1 MLQGLKAILTD
12 QNLFNYL
19 LIVLYMASATRHLFA
34 GNWWDVLY
42 WVGATCLTV
51 GVTFR

>member
-12 QNLFNYL
+12 RAFLNYL
-19 LIVLYMASATRHLFA
+19 LMTFYVLLAVRWAAARS
-34 GNWWDVLY
+34 WWDVLY
-42 WVGATCLTV
+42 WIGALCITI